1 MDVDNLVDGV
11 WGEYPPDDPRSQLQ
25 VYISRLRRCMK
36 EAAGDDRNR
45 IAWHSG
51 YYALD
56 ADPASVDLYRFRAL
70 RAQARAARDK
80 GDDEQAA
87 ALLHD
92 AETLWRGSPLA
103 GLAGDW
109 AARVRKALE
118 EEHLGAIGDRV
129 EVELRLGHHAYLVG
143 EIADLVAQ
151 HPFDQTLARHLMIA
165 LYRCGRAADALE
177 IYRRTRRRFVEELG
191 TEPGPELRDLH
202 QRMLNEDQDLAID
215 AATSTPRSR
224 APRRTTCRGTTH
236 TSPGGHA
243 EIDKLF
249 SWNNSKL
256 AKATVTVVAISGMAG
271 VGKSTL
277 AVHVAHLLSD
287 RYPDRLYLDLHSHD
301 PVEEPVDPMSGL
313 GILLRTLGVP
323 PRTCPGHA

>member
-1 MDVDNLVDGV
+1 MTEFTEGRVELRILGPVEMVANSRRCDLGSPKERCVLAILLYEVGQPVDVDNLVDGV

-45 IAWHSG
+45 ITWHSG

-118 EEHLGAIGDRV
+118 EEHLGEIGDRV

-143 EIADLVAQ
+143 ELADLVAQ

-177 IYRRTRRRFVEELG
+177 IYRRTRQRFAEELG

-202 QRMLNEDQDLAID
+202 QRILNEDQDLA
-215 AATSTPRSR
+215 
-224 APRRTTCRGTTH
+224 
-236 TSPGGHA
+236 
-243 EIDKLF
+243 
-249 SWNNSKL
+249 
-256 AKATVTVVAISGMAG
+256 SGFR
-271 VGKSTL
+271 VG
-277 AVHVAHLLSD
+277 
-287 RYPDRLYLDLHSHD
+287 
-301 PVEEPVDPMSGL
+301 
-313 GILLRTLGVP
+313 
-323 PRTCPGHA
+323 